1 MVRSRL
7 LLEEKTKRRL
17 ARNTLS
23 PGQKMMA
30 AFSLSMEA
38 RKLHIAALRSQGF
51 DETEILQILKKRR
64 K

>member
-1 MVRSRL
+1 MGRSGL
-7 LLEEKTKRRL
+7 LLEAKIKRRL

-30 AFSLSMEA
+30 AFTLSSEA
-38 RKLHIAALRSQGF
+38 RKLRIAALRSQGLG
-51 DETEILQILKKRR
+51 ETEILQILKKGR